1 MDSIQKSGTM
11 KVKQNEID
19 EDELKRRVLKS
30 ELDPKFVYI
39 MDHPNFPME
48 LQLQILSY
56 LRVAE
61 FHISPMIE
69 DLIFIWMKWE
79 LYKIES
85 HYRHSRI
92 GVGIPR
98 KEFLGILEK
107 HQQKLNGREIES
119 ESECQ
124 SHSREWYETPFYT
137 HDLWNGR
144 CRGWL
149 NRALPKMNEDERLQS
164 FCRSYLDE
172 LNSFQLLDSIFPK
185 FEMELYLNTIQLV
198 EVESESRDGFKI
210 KYKIRGKNYSGMY
223 RITINQLDIYATIVG
238 VATKILNENKF
249 QVRMNNDSYD
259 VSIEWT
265 KVITGTREVYCYGW
279 ERAPHIDPKDV

>member
-11 KVKQNEID
+11 KVKQSEID
-19 EDELKRRVLKS
+19 EDELKRRLSKS
-30 ELDPKFVYI
+30 ELDHKFVYI

-56 LRVAE
+56 LSFAE

-85 HYRHSRI
+85 HYRH
-92 GVGIPR
+92 
-98 KEFLGILEK
+98 EFLGILEK

-119 ESECQ
+119 ECQ
-124 SHSREWYETPFYT
+124 SHSREWYEAPFYT

-144 CRGWL
+144 YRGWL
-149 NRALPKMNEDERLQS
+149 NRDLPKMNEDERLQS
-164 FCRSYLDE
+164 FCQSYLDE

-210 KYKIRGKNYSGMY
+210 KYKMRGKNYSGAI

-249 QVRMNNDSYD
+249 QVRMNHGDIYD
-259 VSIEWT
+259 VTIEWT

-279 ERAPHIDPKDV
+279 ERAPHIDPEDV